1 MTEKKLSNP
10 EYVSEILEKL
20 SKNNITDDLLVEII
34 NDYHPSDIADAL
46 EQTDESIRKIF
57 FKEIDADIM
66 SEILAYMEDVNIY
79 LKELDIKQAADIISE
94 MDSDDA
100 VDILEEIDDETED
113 KIIDL
118 MDSQSSEDVLLIQ
131 SYNDDEIGSKM
142 TTNYIEIKKNM
153 TIKQARHSLVQQA
166 KDNDN
171 VSTIY
176 VSDLDNKFYGAIDL
190 KDLII
195 ARENTPLESIIT
207 NSYPTVKD
215 HQIISEV
222 YQDLQDYSEDSFPVL
237 NQNDEIIGII
247 TANDLIEVVDEE
259 MAEDYAKLAGL
270 SSEEDVDETVF
281 SSVKKRLPWLILLL
295 VLGLVVSSVVGI
307 FEKVIDLV
315 AVSVCF
321 QSLILDM
328 AGNVGTQ
335 SLAVTIR
342 VLNNEDLTVKDKLKL
357 VKKEVKV
364 GFFNG
369 LLIAGFACVF
379 ITLYIF
385 IIKNYPINFSII
397 LALCIGLSLIVTM
410 IISSLVGTLIPLTLN
425 SMNIDPAV
433 ASGPLI
439 TTVNDLVSAIC
450 YYSIVYL
457 FVIVIF
463 QLV

>member
-1 MTEKKLSNP
+1 MAEKQLSNP
-10 EYVSEILEKL
+10 EYVA
-20 SKNNITDDLLVEII
+20 EII
-34 NDYHPSDIADAL
+34 NLLNKKDLTKQFIEKIVSDYHYSDIADAL
-46 EQTDESIRKIF
+46 QQVNQKIRERFFTDIN
-57 FKEIDADIM
+57 DQQL
-66 SEILAYMEDVNIY
+66 SEIFAYFDQPQNYV
-79 LKELDIKQAADIISE
+79 KELSLKQAANIISE

-113 KIIDL
+113 KIIYL
-118 MDSQSSEDVLLIQ
+118 MDSESSEDVLLIQ

-153 TIKQARHSLVQQA
+153 TVKEAMTSLIDQA

-379 ITLYIF
+379 ITMYIF

>member
-20 SKNNITDDLLVEII
+20 SKNNITDDLLIEII

-46 EQTDESIRKIF
+46 EQTDESIRKTF
-57 FKEIDADIM
+57 FKEVDADIM

-385 IIKNYPINFSII
+385 IIKNYPIYFSII

>member
-20 SKNNITDDLLVEII
+20 NKNNITDDLLVEII

-57 FKEIDADIM
+57 FKEVDADIM

-237 NQNDEIIGII
+237 NENDEIIGII

-369 LLIAGFACVF
+369 LLMAGFACVF

>member
-20 SKNNITDDLLVEII
+20 SKNNITDDLLIEII

-57 FKEIDADIM
+57 FKEVDADIM

-79 LKELDIKQAADIISE
+79 LKDLDIKQAADIISE

-153 TIKQARHSLVQQA
+153 TVKEAMTSLIDQA

-237 NQNDEIIGII
+237 NENDEIIGII

-369 LLIAGFACVF
+369 LLMAGFACVF

>member
-1 MTEKKLSNP
+1 MAEKQLSNP
-10 EYVSEILEKL
+10 EYVA
-20 SKNNITDDLLVEII
+20 EII
-34 NDYHPSDIADAL
+34 NLLNKKDLTKQFIEKIVSDYHYSDIADAL
-46 EQTDESIRKIF
+46 QQVNQKIRERFFTDIN
-57 FKEIDADIM
+57 DQQL
-66 SEILAYMEDVNIY
+66 SEIFAYFDQPQNYV
-79 LKELDIKQAADIISE
+79 KELSLKQAANIISE

-118 MDSQSSEDVLLIQ
+118 MDSESSEDVLLIQ

-153 TIKQARHSLVQQA
+153 TVKEAMTSLIDQA

-237 NQNDEIIGII
+237 NQKDEIIGII

-259 MAEDYAKLAGL
+259 IAEDFAKLAGF
-270 SSEEDVDETVF
+270 SSEEDLNESTL
-281 SSVKKRLPWLILLL
+281 SSFKKRIPWLALLL
-295 VLGLVVSSVVGI
+295 ILGMLVSSVVGV
-307 FEKVIDLV
+307 FESVVDLV
-315 AVSVCF
+315 AISVCF
-321 QSLILDM
+321 QSLILGM

-342 VLNNEDLTVKDKLKL
+342 VLNVEEMTLKDKISLIW
-357 VKKEVKV
+357 KEVRI
-364 GFFNG
+364 GFLNG
-369 LLIAGFACVF
+369 ILISLFAFVF
-379 ITLYIF
+379 ICGYIYL
-385 IIKNYPINFSII
+385 IKNNTIHFSII
-397 LALCIGLSLIVTM
+397 FSLCISSALVLSMLV
-410 IISSLVGTLIPLTLN
+410 SAFVGTFIPIFFN
-425 SMNIDPAV
+425 AIKIDPAV
-433 ASGPLI
+433 ASGPFI
-439 TTVNDLVSAIC
+439 TTINDLIAVIC
-450 YYSIVYL
+450 YYSLVWL
-457 FVIVIF
+457 FIIEIF
-463 QLV
+463 HLV

>member
-1 MTEKKLSNP
+1 MAEKQLSNP
-10 EYVSEILEKL
+10 EYVA
-20 SKNNITDDLLVEII
+20 EII
-34 NDYHPSDIADAL
+34 NLLNKKDLTKQFIEKIVSDYHYSDIADAL
-46 EQTDESIRKIF
+46 QQVNQKIRERFFTDIN
-57 FKEIDADIM
+57 DQQL
-66 SEILAYMEDVNIY
+66 SEIFAYFDQPQNYV
-79 LKELDIKQAADIISE
+79 KELSLKQAANIISE

-118 MDSQSSEDVLLIQ
+118 MDSESSEDVLLIQ

-153 TIKQARHSLVQQA
+153 TVKEAMTSLIDQA

-237 NQNDEIIGII
+237 NQKDEIIGII

-270 SSEEDVDETVF
+270 SSEEDLNESTL
-281 SSVKKRLPWLILLL
+281 SSIKKRIPWLALLL
-295 VLGLVVSSVVGI
+295 ILGMLVSSVVGV
-307 FEKVIDLV
+307 FESVVDLV
-315 AVSVCF
+315 AISVCF
-321 QSLILDM
+321 QSLILGM

-369 LLIAGFACVF
+369 LLMAGFACVF

>member
-1 MTEKKLSNP
+1 MAEKQLSNP
-10 EYVSEILEKL
+10 EYVA
-20 SKNNITDDLLVEII
+20 EII
-34 NDYHPSDIADAL
+34 NLLNKKDLTKQFIEKIVSDYHYSDIADAL
-46 EQTDESIRKIF
+46 QQVNQKIRERFFTDIN
-57 FKEIDADIM
+57 DQQL
-66 SEILAYMEDVNIY
+66 SEIFAYFDQPQNYV
-79 LKELDIKQAADIISE
+79 KELSLKQAANIISE

-118 MDSQSSEDVLLIQ
+118 MDSESSEDVLLIQ

-153 TIKQARHSLVQQA
+153 TVKEAMTSLIDQA

-237 NQNDEIIGII
+237 NENDEIIGII

-369 LLIAGFACVF
+369 LLMAGFACVF
-379 ITLYIF
+379 INLYIF

>member
-20 SKNNITDDLLVEII
+20 NKNNITDDLLIEII

-57 FKEIDADIM
+57 FKEVDADIM

-237 NQNDEIIGII
+237 NENDEIIGII

-369 LLIAGFACVF
+369 LLMAGFACVF

>member
-1 MTEKKLSNP
+1 MAEKQLSNP
-10 EYVSEILEKL
+10 EYVA
-20 SKNNITDDLLVEII
+20 EII
-34 NDYHPSDIADAL
+34 NLLNKKDLTKQFIEKIVSDYHYSDIADAL
-46 EQTDESIRKIF
+46 QQVNQKIRERFFTDIN
-57 FKEIDADIM
+57 DQQL
-66 SEILAYMEDVNIY
+66 SEIFAYFDQPQNYV
-79 LKELDIKQAADIISE
+79 KELSLKQAANIISE

-118 MDSQSSEDVLLIQ
+118 MDSESSEDVLLIQ
-131 SYNDDEIGSKM
+131 SYNEDEIGSKM

-153 TIKQARHSLVQQA
+153 TVKEAMTSLIDQA

-237 NQNDEIIGII
+237 NQKDEIIGII

-270 SSEEDVDETVF
+270 SSEEDLNESTL
-281 SSVKKRLPWLILLL
+281 SSIKKRIPWLALLL
-295 VLGLVVSSVVGI
+295 ILGMLVSSVVGV
-307 FEKVIDLV
+307 FESVVDLV
-315 AVSVCF
+315 AISVCF
-321 QSLILDM
+321 QSLILGM

-342 VLNNEDLTVKDKLKL
+342 VLNVEEMTIKDKISLIW
-357 VKKEVKV
+357 KEVRI
-364 GFFNG
+364 GFLNG
-369 LLIAGFACVF
+369 ILISLFAFVF
-379 ITLYIF
+379 ICGYIYL
-385 IIKNYPINFSII
+385 IKNNTIHFSII
-397 LALCIGLSLIVTM
+397 FSLCISSALVLSMLV
-410 IISSLVGTLIPLTLN
+410 SAFVGTFIPIFFN
-425 SMNIDPAV
+425 AIKIDPAV
-433 ASGPLI
+433 ASGPFI
-439 TTVNDLVSAIC
+439 TTINDLIAVIC
-450 YYSIVYL
+450 YYSLVWL
-457 FVIVIF
+457 FIIEIF
-463 QLV
+463 HLV

>member
-1 MTEKKLSNP
+1 MAETQLSNP
-10 EYVSEILEKL
+10 EYVA
-20 SKNNITDDLLVEII
+20 EII
-34 NDYHPSDIADAL
+34 NLLNKKDLTKQFIEKIVSDYHYSDIADAL
-46 EQTDESIRKIF
+46 QQVNQKIRERFFTDIN
-57 FKEIDADIM
+57 DQQL
-66 SEILAYMEDVNIY
+66 SEIFAYFDQPQNYV
-79 LKELDIKQAADIISE
+79 KELSLKQAANIISE

-118 MDSQSSEDVLLIQ
+118 MDSESSEDVLLIQ

-153 TIKQARHSLVQQA
+153 TVKEAMTSLIDQA

-237 NQNDEIIGII
+237 NQKDEIIGII

-270 SSEEDVDETVF
+270 SSEEDLNESTL
-281 SSVKKRLPWLILLL
+281 SSIKKRIPWLALLL
-295 VLGLVVSSVVGI
+295 ILGMLVSSVVGV
-307 FEKVIDLV
+307 FESVVDLV
-315 AVSVCF
+315 AISVCF
-321 QSLILDM
+321 QSLILGM

-342 VLNNEDLTVKDKLKL
+342 VLNVEEMTLKDKISLIW
-357 VKKEVKV
+357 KEVRI
-364 GFFNG
+364 GFLNG
-369 LLIAGFACVF
+369 ILISLFAFVF
-379 ITLYIF
+379 ICGYIYL
-385 IIKNYPINFSII
+385 IKNNTIHFSII
-397 LALCIGLSLIVTM
+397 FSLCISSALVLSMLV
-410 IISSLVGTLIPLTLN
+410 SAFVGTFIPIFFN
-425 SMNIDPAV
+425 AIKIDPAV
-433 ASGPLI
+433 ASGPFI
-439 TTVNDLVSAIC
+439 TTINDLIAVIC
-450 YYSIVYL
+450 YYSLVWL
-457 FVIVIF
+457 FIIEIF
-463 QLV
+463 HLV

>member
-1 MTEKKLSNP
+1 MAEKQLSNP
-10 EYVSEILEKL
+10 EYVA
-20 SKNNITDDLLVEII
+20 EII
-34 NDYHPSDIADAL
+34 NLLNKKDLSKQFIEKIVSDYHYSDIADAL
-46 EQTDESIRKIF
+46 QQVNQKIRERFFTDIN
-57 FKEIDADIM
+57 DQQL
-66 SEILAYMEDVNIY
+66 SEIFAYFDQPQNYV
-79 LKELDIKQAADIISE
+79 KELSLKQAANIISE

-131 SYNDDEIGSKM
+131 SYNEDEIGSKM

-153 TIKQARHSLVQQA
+153 TVKEAMTSLIDQA

-270 SSEEDVDETVF
+270 SSEEDLNESTL
-281 SSVKKRLPWLILLL
+281 SSIKKRIPWLALLL
-295 VLGLVVSSVVGI
+295 ILGMLVSSVVGV
-307 FEKVIDLV
+307 FESVVDLV
-315 AVSVCF
+315 AISVCF
-321 QSLILDM
+321 QSLILGM

-342 VLNNEDLTVKDKLKL
+342 VLNVEEMTLKDKISLIW
-357 VKKEVKV
+357 KEVRI
-364 GFFNG
+364 GFLNG
-369 LLIAGFACVF
+369 ILISLFAFVF
-379 ITLYIF
+379 ICGYIYL
-385 IIKNYPINFSII
+385 IKNNTIHFSII
-397 LALCIGLSLIVTM
+397 FSLCISSALVLSMLV
-410 IISSLVGTLIPLTLN
+410 SAFVGTFIPIFFN
-425 SMNIDPAV
+425 AIKIDPAV
-433 ASGPLI
+433 ASGPFI
-439 TTVNDLVSAIC
+439 TTINDLIAVIC
-450 YYSIVYL
+450 YYSLVWL
-457 FVIVIF
+457 FIIEIF
-463 QLV
+463 HLV

>member
-1 MTEKKLSNP
+1 MAEKQLSNP
-10 EYVSEILEKL
+10 EYVA
-20 SKNNITDDLLVEII
+20 EII
-34 NDYHPSDIADAL
+34 NLLNKKDLTKQFIEKIVSDYHYSDIADAL
-46 EQTDESIRKIF
+46 QQVNQKIRERFFTDIN
-57 FKEIDADIM
+57 DQQL
-66 SEILAYMEDVNIY
+66 SEIFAYFDQPQNYV
-79 LKELDIKQAADIISE
+79 KELSLKQAANIISE

-118 MDSQSSEDVLLIQ
+118 MDSESSEDVLLIQ

-153 TIKQARHSLVQQA
+153 TVKEAMTSLIDQA

-237 NQNDEIIGII
+237 NENDEIIGII

-463 QLV
+463 HLV

>member
-1 MTEKKLSNP
+1 MAEKQLSNP
-10 EYVSEILEKL
+10 EYVA
-20 SKNNITDDLLVEII
+20 EII
-34 NDYHPSDIADAL
+34 NLLNKKDLTKQFIEKIVSDYHYSDIADAL
-46 EQTDESIRKIF
+46 QQVNQKIRERFFTDIN
-57 FKEIDADIM
+57 DQQL
-66 SEILAYMEDVNIY
+66 SEIFAYFDQPQNYV
-79 LKELDIKQAADIISE
+79 KELSLKQAANIISE

-153 TIKQARHSLVQQA
+153 TVKEAMTSLIDQA

-190 KDLII
+190 KNLII

-237 NQNDEIIGII
+237 NQKDEIIGII

-270 SSEEDVDETVF
+270 SSEEDLNESTL
-281 SSVKKRLPWLILLL
+281 SSIKKRIPWLALLL
-295 VLGLVVSSVVGI
+295 ILGMLVSSVVGV
-307 FEKVIDLV
+307 FESVVDLV
-315 AVSVCF
+315 AISVCF
-321 QSLILDM
+321 QSLILGM

-342 VLNNEDLTVKDKLKL
+342 VLNVEEMTLKDKISLIW
-357 VKKEVKV
+357 KEVRI
-364 GFFNG
+364 GFLNG
-369 LLIAGFACVF
+369 ILISLFAFVF
-379 ITLYIF
+379 ICGYIYL
-385 IIKNYPINFSII
+385 IKNNTIHFSII
-397 LALCIGLSLIVTM
+397 FSLCISSALVLSMLV
-410 IISSLVGTLIPLTLN
+410 SAFVGTFIPIFFN
-425 SMNIDPAV
+425 AIKIDPAV
-433 ASGPLI
+433 ASGPFI
-439 TTVNDLVSAIC
+439 TTINDLIAVIC
-450 YYSIVYL
+450 YYSLVWL
-457 FVIVIF
+457 FIIEIF
-463 QLV
+463 HLV

>member
-1 MTEKKLSNP
+1 MAEKQLSNP
-10 EYVSEILEKL
+10 EYVA
-20 SKNNITDDLLVEII
+20 EII
-34 NDYHPSDIADAL
+34 NLLNKKDLTKQFIEKIVSDYHYSDIADAL
-46 EQTDESIRKIF
+46 QQVNQKIRERFFTDIN
-57 FKEIDADIM
+57 DQQL
-66 SEILAYMEDVNIY
+66 SEIFAYFDQPQNYV
-79 LKELDIKQAADIISE
+79 KELSLKQAANIISE

-237 NQNDEIIGII
+237 NENDEIIGII

-270 SSEEDVDETVF
+270 SSEEDLNESTL
-281 SSVKKRLPWLILLL
+281 SSIKKRIPWLALLL
-295 VLGLVVSSVVGI
+295 ILGMLVSSVVGV
-307 FEKVIDLV
+307 FESVVDLV
-315 AVSVCF
+315 AISVCF
-321 QSLILDM
+321 QSLILGM

-342 VLNNEDLTVKDKLKL
+342 VLNVEEMTLKDKISLIW
-357 VKKEVKV
+357 KEVRI
-364 GFFNG
+364 GFLNG
-369 LLIAGFACVF
+369 ILISLFAFVF
-379 ITLYIF
+379 ICGYIYL
-385 IIKNYPINFSII
+385 IKNNTIHFSII
-397 LALCIGLSLIVTM
+397 FSLCISSALVLSMLV
-410 IISSLVGTLIPLTLN
+410 SAFVGTFIPIFFN
-425 SMNIDPAV
+425 AIKIDPAV
-433 ASGPLI
+433 ASGPFI
-439 TTVNDLVSAIC
+439 TTINDLIAVIC
-450 YYSIVYL
+450 YYSLVWL
-457 FVIVIF
+457 FIIEIF
-463 QLV
+463 HLV

>member
-1 MTEKKLSNP
+1 MAEKQLSNP
-10 EYVSEILEKL
+10 EYVA
-20 SKNNITDDLLVEII
+20 EII
-34 NDYHPSDIADAL
+34 NLLNKKDLTKQFIEKIVSDYHYSDIADAL
-46 EQTDESIRKIF
+46 QQVNQKIRERFFTDIN
-57 FKEIDADIM
+57 DQQL
-66 SEILAYMEDVNIY
+66 SEIFAYFDQPQNYVN
-79 LKELDIKQAADIISE
+79 ELSLKQAANIISE

-118 MDSQSSEDVLLIQ
+118 MDSESSEDVLLIQ

-153 TIKQARHSLVQQA
+153 TVKEAMTSLIDQA

-237 NQNDEIIGII
+237 NENDEIIGII

>member
-20 SKNNITDDLLVEII
+20 NKNNITDDLLIEII

-57 FKEIDADIM
+57 FKEVDADIM

-237 NQNDEIIGII
+237 NQKDEIIGII

-369 LLIAGFACVF
+369 LLMAGFACVF